1 MELTWVQRWQPQLL
15 ALLRIIVALLFIE
28 HATIKLFGFPP
39 GGAPGLQQVGSLLWI
54 AGVIEIVAGG
64 LVLLGLF
71 TRVAAFVAS
80 GEIAVGYFM
89 FHAPKSFWPAVNMGE
104 AAILF
109 CFIFLYIAAAGPGAW
124 SIDAARFRTRAAR

>member
-1 MELTWVQRWQPQLL
+1 MEFTWVQRWQPQLL

-54 AGVIEIVAGG
+54 AGVIEIVTGG

-71 TRVAAFVAS
+71 TRLGAFIAS
-80 GEIAVGYFM
+80 GETAVGYFM
-89 FHAPKSFWPAVNMGE
+89 VHAPKSFWPAVNMGE

-109 CFIFLYIAAAGPGAW
+109 CFVFLYIAAAGPGAW
-124 SIDAARFRTRAAR
+124 SIDAARRAAR